1 MTGPARPRPIDAT
14 APQARPVRVAA
25 VGDVHVGADSRAT
38 LAPALRGVE
47 QRADVLLLAGDLTRC
62 GSPAEAAVLAD
73 ELRDVTIP
81 LVGVLGN
88 HDHHDGRDEA
98 LVAALEAAGVTIL
111 EGTAVR
117 IELHDGRSLGVAGVK
132 GFGGGFPPT
141 AVSPFGER
149 ELKAFIGHTAD
160 AAHQLRA
167 ALDGVAACDARV
179 ALLHYAPVRD
189 TVEGEPPEIH
199 AFLGSQLLGEAVD
212 AAGAD
217 LIVHGHAHHGSER
230 GTTPTGIPVRNVAMP
245 LIGCAYRVF
254 NVGGA
259 GCGVVS
265 GPASVGRASP

>member
-1 MTGPARPRPIDAT
+1 MTGRARPVRVADVT

-81 LVGVLGN
+81 VVGVLGN

-117 IELHDGRSLGVAGVK
+117 IELDDGRSLGVAGVK

-141 AVSPFGER
+141 AVSPSASGSSR
-149 ELKAFIGHTAD
+149 RSSGTPPMPRTSCAPPSTAWP
-160 AAHQLRA
+160 AATPGWR
-167 ALDGVAACDARV
+167 CC
-179 ALLHYAPVRD
+179 
-189 TVEGEPPEIH
+189 
-199 AFLGSQLLGEAVD
+199 
-212 AAGAD
+212 
-217 LIVHGHAHHGSER
+217 
-230 GTTPTGIPVRNVAMP
+230 TTPRFATPSKGNRRRSTPSSAASCSARRWTPPAPTSSCTAMRTTG
-245 LIGCAYRVF
+245 
-254 NVGGA
+254 
-259 GCGVVS
+259 
-265 GPASVGRASP
+265 ASAAPHRPDSPFATWPCP

>member
-1 MTGPARPRPIDAT
+1 M
-14 APQARPVRVAA
+14 
-25 VGDVHVGADSRAT
+25 
-38 LAPALRGVE
+38 
-47 QRADVLLLAGDLTRC
+47 LLLAGDLTRC

-73 ELRDVTIP
+73 NWRR
-81 LVGVLGN
+81 
-88 HDHHDGRDEA
+88 HHPRGRRARQPRPPRRPGRA
-98 LVAALEAAGVTIL
+98 LVAALEATGVTIL

-117 IELHDGRSLGVAGVK
+117 IELDDGRSLGVAGVK

-141 AVSPFGER
+141 AISPFGER

-167 ALDGVAACDARV
+167 ALDGVAGCDARV